1 MAADLKKLTAWR
13 RLWPHLRRRRRLYFR
28 ANGPATPEQFEIAA
42 QAIWDGLPGR
52 FRKALDNVTLQV
64 ADFADAETLEAL
76 RIRDR
81 YDLLGL
87 YQGSGLPSKS
97 VWDPVSLPDRI
108 FLYRIPI
115 VDYARR
121 NGERV
126 DRVIRHVLIHEIGH
140 HFGFSD
146 ADMAWIEDGA

>member
-1 MAADLKKLTAWR
+1 MLHIHTSE
-13 RLWPHLRRRRRLYFR
+13 
-28 ANGPATPEQFEIAA
+28 PATPEDFGAAA
-42 QAIWDGLPGR
+42 QAIWDGLPKQ
-52 FRKALDNVTLQV
+52 FRNALGNVTVCV
-64 ADFADAETLEAL
+64 ADFADTETLRVML
-76 RIRDR
+76 IRDPH
-81 YDLLGL
+81 DLLGL
-87 YQGSGLPSKS
+87 YHGAGLPSKS

-146 ADMAWIEDGA
+146 ADMARIEAGA